1 MPSRCDGK
9 HGAAGTGRFLENMA
23 RALGMDVGKFAG
35 HALAAQ
41 GSPMQLSSMCTVFA
55 EPEVVS
61 LIGRGEDSRR
71 VALGI
76 HAGPPAQRTDVEPLP
91 VGKPWVDVW
100 IDSV

>member
-1 MPSRCDGK
+1 
-9 HGAAGTGRFLENMA
+9 MA
-23 RALGMDVGKFAG
+23 RALGMDIQKLAG
-35 HALAAQ
+35 HALKAR
-41 GSPMQLSSMCTVFA
+41 GSPVPLSSMCTVFA
-55 EPEVVS
+55 ESEVVS

-91 VGKPWVDVW
+91 EGRPWVDVW